1 MIRGSGP
8 SLTLVTALLAIG
20 VLAAG
25 CGGDDGGGDST
36 EPPERVSGET
46 AQTTTEATPDPAL
59 ESASAELR
67 SSAFTDGSPIPVEFT
82 CDGAGASPPLA
93 LPVVPAGTESVA
105 LLLQDLDAPGG
116 TFLHW
121 SVYGLGPD
129 VDELMAGSAPSGALE
144 GANDAGGEGYAPPC
158 PPEGDDPH
166 RYVFTVHSLP
176 SAPDLEAGASP
187 ADAVD
192 AIEAA
197 AITSIELT
205 GTYGR

>member
-1 MIRGSGP
+1 MFEDG
-8 SLTLVTALLAIG
+8 
-20 VLAAG
+20 AA
-25 CGGDDGGGDST
+25 
-36 EPPERVSGET
+36 
-46 AQTTTEATPDPAL
+46 
-59 ESASAELR
+59 
-67 SSAFTDGSPIPVEFT
+67 IPVKFT
-82 CDGAGASPPLA
+82 CDGAGTSPALS

-105 LLLQDLDAPGG
+105 LLLQDDEAPGA

-121 SVYGLGPD
+121 SVYGIGPD
-129 VDELMAGSAPSGALE
+129 VGRFKAGSAPSGALE

-166 RYVFTVHSLP
+166 RYVFSLHSLP
-176 SAPDLEAGASP
+176 SAPDLAAGASP

-197 AITSIELT
+197 SITSVELT

>member
-1 MIRGSGP
+1 MSWRSGP
-8 SLTLVTALLAIG
+8 SLSFLTALLAIG
-20 VLAAG
+20 VVAAG
-25 CGGDDGGGDST
+25 CGGGDGGDDSA
-36 EPPERVSGET
+36 EPPDGVNGET
-46 AQTTTEATPDPAL
+46 DQAATEVSPDPTL
-59 ESASAELR
+59 EGASAELR
-67 SSAFTDGSPIPVEFT
+67 SSAFEDGAAIPVEFT
-82 CDGAGASPPLA
+82 CDGAGTSPPLV

-105 LLLQDLDAPGG
+105 LLLQDPDAPSG

-166 RYVFTVHSLP
+166 RYVFTVHALP
-176 SAPDLEAGASP
+176 SAPDLAAGASS

-197 AITSIELT
+197 SITSVELI